1 MTPGFARLTLPL
13 AGLNFVNQ
21 AARTLI
27 AVIGP
32 VLALEFALSAS
43 ELGLLAAMFFAAY
56 AVAQLPVGLA
66 LDLWGPRRVQTV
78 LGLVSA
84 AGFLICAL
92 ATGSLMLAFGR
103 VITGLGVS
111 AGLIAML
118 KVNTQ
123 WYPRD
128 RVAGLT
134 GLGVFIGA
142 CGGVAAT
149 VPVAWLMPL
158 LGWRGIFGLLAAL
171 ATAVSLWIFLSVPD
185 SGPGAPPPPRRRLG
199 AEIAEFGR
207 IFRHPAFLVF
217 VPSVALLSALHFTY
231 QGLWA
236 GPWLRDVGGLAE
248 GPRAMLLLVYALGLM
263 VGSAVTGQAAS
274 FLQRRGASPM
284 LVPYC
289 AMSGMA
295 VLQIVLGFLPPS
307 SPIAL
312 GVLWFCFSL
321 CGAAGPAGYT
331 AISQRFGAD
340 LAARVATA
348 INAAMLAIV
357 FVLQNAIGWILDL
370 WPRTAEGGWAAI
382 GYSWAFAMTL
392 LLQLVAAGV
401 MLAGRR
407 V

>member
-1 MTPGFARLTLPL
+1 
-13 AGLNFVNQ
+13 
-21 AARTLI
+21 
-27 AVIGP
+27 
-32 VLALEFALSAS
+32 
-43 ELGLLAAMFFAAY
+43 
-56 AVAQLPVGLA
+56 VAQLPVGLA

-92 ATGSLMLAFGR
+92 STGSLTLVLGR
-103 VITGLGVS
+103 VITGLGVA

-128 RVAGLT
+128 RVAGMT
-134 GLGVFIGA
+134 GLGVFVGA

-158 LGWRGIFGLLAAL
+158 VGWRGIFGLLAAL
-171 ATAVSLWIFLSVPD
+171 SMLVSLWIFLSVPD
-185 SGPGAPPPPRRRLG
+185 RGPGAPPPARRRLG

-207 IFRHPAFLVF
+207 IFRHRAFLVLT
-217 VPSVALLSALHFTY
+217 PSVALLSALHFTY

-248 GPRAMLLLVYALGLM
+248 GPRATLLLVYALGLM
-263 VGSAVTGQAAS
+263 VGSVLTGQAAS
-274 FLQRRGASPM
+274 FFQRRGASAM
-284 LVPYC
+284 AVPYC
-289 AMSGMA
+289 AMAGMA
-295 VLQIVLGFLPPS
+295 VLQVVLAFAPPS
-307 SPIAL
+307 SPILL
-312 GVLWFCFSL
+312 GVVWFCFSL

-331 AISQRFGAD
+331 AISQNFGPD

-348 INAAMLAIV
+348 INVAMLAMV

-370 WPRTAEGGWAAI
+370 WPRTAEGGWDAA
-382 GYSWAFAMTL
+382 GYAWAFIMTL
-392 LLQLVAAGV
+392 LLQLIAAAA
-401 MLAGRR
+401 MLGGRR